1 MGIGDAMEDWLA
13 KSLSRGSDAF
23 KLLLIKWRAG
33 STCSLFRQRSK
44 HATDILM
51 MLFPHVVMEMN
62 YKNENYKVLKFML
75 IKKSSE
81 NQSPQANIPSIKP
94 Q

>member
-1 MGIGDAMEDWLA
+1 MEGDNAMEDWLA
-13 KSLSRGSDAF
+13 KSWSRGSDAF
-23 KLLLIKWRAG
+23 KLLEKGLIKWRVG

-62 YKNENYKVLKFML
+62 YKNGNYKVLKLML
-75 IKKSSE
+75 IKK
-81 NQSPQANIPSIKP
+81 KF
-94 Q
+94 